1 MLIYLIY
8 VQPWASKKD
17 NMLNIIN
24 ELILLIA
31 FFSSLL
37 MTLHEFSEGIVM
49 GWGWVLIALAI
60 LSLLITWAII
70 VPEIFKAT
78 CGWVNS
84 FLKKKEAENNEDA
97 IEEPKAKKSKSI
109 RNTQGDS
116 KA

>member
-1 MLIYLIY
+1 MLFYLIY

-17 NMLNIIN
+17 NVLNIIN
-24 ELILLIA
+24 EFILLIA

-37 MTLHEFSEGIVM
+37 MTLHEFSEGVIM

-60 LSLLITWAII
+60 LSLLITWVIL
-70 VPEIFKAT
+70 VPEVFKAT
-78 CGWVNS
+78 CGWVNA

-97 IEEPKAKKSKSI
+97 IEQSKAKKSKCI
-109 RNTQGDS
+109 RKRQGDS